1 MEEIKKKKEH
11 QLHLDNRQKLA
22 LSGITHVDTFN
33 EAEIVLESVMGKMT
47 LKGESLHIT
56 QLNLDEETLMVEGA
70 VRAIIYSDGE
80 AKGIK
85 RKNLL
90 NKILR

>member
-1 MEEIKKKKEH
+1 MEDVKKKEH
-11 QLHLDNRQKLA
+11 QLHLDKRQKLA

-33 EAEIVLESVMGKMT
+33 EAEIILESVMGKMT

-70 VRAIIYSDGE
+70 IRAIIYSDGE
-80 AKGIK
+80 TKGVK